1 MFTDYKKKTN
11 KKKSKK
17 NKYSPQNVYVTL
29 KKNNSFPWHYV
40 FAP

>member
-17 NKYSPQNVYVTL
+17 KKYSPQNVCDI
-29 KKNNSFPWHYV
+29 KEK
-40 FAP
+40 